1 MAVKANA
8 VIVAAGAGS
17 RMGDGPRK
25 QYRLLAGRPV
35 LAYTLRAFE
44 DTEMIGSIA
53 LVVTPGDE
61 EWCRRDIVERC
72 GCRKVAAVV
81 PGGRERQ
88 ESVRQGLEAL
98 PPAPLV
104 VIHDGVRPF
113 VTREQVEAVVE
124 AAAEH
129 GAATLAVPAK
139 DTVKIGDAA
148 GMAVETLPRE
158 RLWLVQTP
166 QAFRRDVILS
176 AHERARAEGFT
187 GTDDASLV
195 ERLGGRVALVPGDY
209 ANIKITTPEDL
220 TYARALT
227 GEATSLRTG
236 FGYDVHRL
244 VEDRPLIL
252 GGVNIS
258 YPRGLLGHSDAD
270 VLTHAVMDAL
280 LGAAALG
287 DIGQYFPDTDPRY
300 EGASS
305 LDLLAAVARL
315 LADKGLTVNNIDAT
329 VVAQAPKL
337 APHIPAMRANLAR
350 VLGLNP
356 DRVSVKATTTEGLG
370 FTGTGEGIAAHAV
383 ATVVGCGG

>member
-1 MAVKANA
+1 
-8 VIVAAGAGS
+8 
-17 RMGDGPRK
+17 MGDGPRK

-35 LAYTLRAFE
+35 LAHTLRVFE
-44 DTEMIGSIA
+44 EADTVASVV

-61 EWCRRDIVERC
+61 EHCRREIVEAY

-88 ESVRQGLEAL
+88 DSVRRGLEAL

-113 VTREQVEAVVE
+113 VTPERIAAVVE
-124 AAAEH
+124 AAAQH
-129 GAATLAVPAK
+129 GAAVLAVPAK
-139 DTVKIGDAA
+139 DTVKLGDPA
-148 GMAVETLPRE
+148 GLVAETLPRD

-166 QAFRRDVILS
+166 QAFRREIILA

-220 TYARALT
+220 AFARVLT
-227 GEATSLRTG
+227 GETVNLRTG

-244 VEDRPLIL
+244 VENRPLIL
-252 GGVNIS
+252 GGVNIP
-258 YPRGLLGHSDAD
+258 YGRGLLGHSDAD
-270 VLTHAVMDAL
+270 VLTHAIMDAL

-287 DIGQYFPDTDPRY
+287 DIGQHFPDTDPRY

-305 LDLLAAVARL
+305 LDLLAAVAGL
-315 LADKGLTVNNIDAT
+315 LAESGFAVHNIDAT
-329 VVAQAPKL
+329 IVAQAPKL

-350 VLGLNP
+350 SLGIDP
-356 DRVSVKATTTEGLG
+356 GRVSVKATTTEGLG

-383 ATVVGCGG
+383 ATVYECDR